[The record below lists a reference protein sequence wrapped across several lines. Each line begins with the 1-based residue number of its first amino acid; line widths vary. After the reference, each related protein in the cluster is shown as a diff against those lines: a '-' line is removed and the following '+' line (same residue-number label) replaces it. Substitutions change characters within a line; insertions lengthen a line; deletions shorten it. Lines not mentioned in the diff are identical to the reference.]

1 MTPRA
6 LFGRPV
12 EPWVLTSRGLAVDL
26 FAPDPESIQIE
37 DIALSLSRRARWGGH
52 THTFYSVA
60 EHCCRVSYL
69 VYALAIGS
77 GLLDVDAKGIALAG
91 LLHDAHEAYI
101 GDTPTPVKVAFGRDA
116 VEAIAATLDLAIARK
131 FDLAV
136 EMFRDPRVKLADAIM
151 LATEARDLMP
161 RPPRDWLPLE
171 PAPLPGRLIPCTSM
185 QAAEDLFLSHFEAL
199 Q

>member
-6 LFGRPV
+6 LFGGPF
-12 EPWVLTSRGLAVDL
+12 EPWVLTSKGRAVDL
-26 FAPDPESIQIE
+26 IAPDPESIDLE

-69 VYALAIGS
+69 VYALAIGG
-77 GLLDVDAKGIALAG
+77 GLLDVDAKVVALAG

-101 GDTPTPVKVAFGRDA
+101 GDTPTPVKVAFGREA
-116 VEAIAATLDLAIARK
+116 VEAVASRLDVAICGK
-131 FDLAV
+131 FGLPV
-136 EMFRDPRVKLADAIM
+136 GILRDPRVKRADAIM
-151 LATEARDLMP
+151 LATEARELMP
-161 RPPRDWLPLE
+161 RSPREWLPPE
-171 PAPLPGRLIPCTSM
+171 PAPLPGRIIPCTSM

-199 Q
+199 R